1 MPELTSDQYT
11 SVIQTLSQE
20 SKQRLNEYLKEN
32 PAKIFLLVRG
42 KDFSFSQQKF
52 SFDDVETFLAVIR
65 KSIPSSSTVD
75 INENGEE
82 EERELSEEELEEGLD
97 YFYLL
102 FNLSALARGEGEDC
116 YERPEN
122 IKEDR
127 LLALG
132 CLSTF
137 AQITLTAENGFR
149 EVVTGREIEPTNF
162 LMRAIRG
169 HELLN
174 SMDLQTKKQAF
185 NQLLQQ
191 IKTEKEKRKA
201 WSSKGGHESAYNVDQ
216 AKFKDLIQYCEKQ
229 GWAKVNTGL
238 NFARGFLCY
247 LEMLGIP
254 EEDIPSEK
262 TVTRRIKFLM
272 EERKKIN

>member
-1 MPELTSDQYT
+1 
-11 SVIQTLSQE
+11 
-20 SKQRLNEYLKEN
+20 
-32 PAKIFLLVRG
+32 
-42 KDFSFSQQKF
+42 
-52 SFDDVETFLAVIR
+52 
-65 KSIPSSSTVD
+65 
-75 INENGEE
+75 
-82 EERELSEEELEEGLD
+82 
-97 YFYLL
+97 
-102 FNLSALARGEGEDC
+102 
-116 YERPEN
+116 
-122 IKEDR
+122 
-127 LLALG
+127 
-132 CLSTF
+132 
-137 AQITLTAENGFR
+137 
-149 EVVTGREIEPTNF
+149 
-162 LMRAIRG
+162 
-169 HELLN
+169 
-174 SMDLQTKKQAF
+174 MDLQTKKQAF

>member
-97 YFYLL
+97 YFYSL

-127 LLALG
+127 LLAVNFQRF
-132 CLSTF
+132 STPYP
-137 AQITLTAENGFR
+137 
-149 EVVTGREIEPTNF
+149 EV
-162 LMRAIRG
+162 A
-169 HELLN
+169 
-174 SMDLQTKKQAF
+174 
-185 NQLLQQ
+185 
-191 IKTEKEKRKA
+191 
-201 WSSKGGHESAYNVDQ
+201 
-216 AKFKDLIQYCEKQ
+216 
-229 GWAKVNTGL
+229 
-238 NFARGFLCY
+238 
-247 LEMLGIP
+247 
-254 EEDIPSEK
+254 
-262 TVTRRIKFLM
+262 
-272 EERKKIN
+272 